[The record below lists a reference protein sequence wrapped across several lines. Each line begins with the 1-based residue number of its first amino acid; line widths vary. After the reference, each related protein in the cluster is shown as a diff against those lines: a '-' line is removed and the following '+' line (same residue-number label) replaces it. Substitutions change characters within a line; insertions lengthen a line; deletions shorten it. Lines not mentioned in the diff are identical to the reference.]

1 MSTLIP
7 SPRAGSRIQ
16 PAISL
21 ASVVTLPFI
30 SDALTL
36 LLSTVGSRVALRLL
50 SFFGSKPAL
59 SSEQTAST
67 SRETDAFCRYSRR
80 IWATSAMDGHSTM
93 DMPPAG
99 VSSSTIL
106 SEMRVLPVPQGRIIL
121 PRASP
126 IGSPPLS
133 ERSCSPSRRTLV
145 ATASSCMA
153 DLVCRHSSP
162 SGFGPPGLPGP
173 PSSEAASACCCW
185 RRSLVM

>member
-93 DMPPAG
+93 DSPPAG
-99 VSSSTIL
+99 VSASMIR
-106 SEMRVLPVPQGRIIL
+106 SEMRVLPVPQGRIIR

-126 IGSPPLS
+126 WGNPPLS
-133 ERSCSPSRRTLV
+133 ERACSLRMRTLF
-145 ATASSCMA
+145 ATASSCIF
-153 DLVCRHSSP
+153 DLLCNPSSP
-162 SGFGPPGLPGP
+162 SETVLAVAF
-173 PSSEAASACCCW
+173 ACCC
-185 RRSLVM
+185 